1 MSPRNTV
8 AEGSSSPGLLSTS
21 RKRRRTSA
29 ACAPCRS
36 RKQSCTGE
44 HPCERCTRDGRKCY
58 YGEPEQ
64 RTPLTRQRMTQLE
77 ERVEQFDE
85 LWAGLFAGYPVSK
98 AVEEYRRRGKQA
110 VLDRLSVLLI
120 APPQR
125 PVCQSPS
132 SPARERSRSSNF
144 EGEDE
149 TLSLSCHGSM
159 EHTFAVDM
167 DDNPILEW
175 NEDLAAEPNGDGEA
189 GMGNSI
195 HGRGT
200 TFFGL
205 SSGAV
210 FLRVIRKLCPATISG
225 FSPADAAIGVVS
237 GRFDEGSP
245 LLRTEGRG
253 LPLPPYSE
261 IKGAVDAYFS
271 GFHQL
276 TPVVHEPT
284 VRAQLT
290 GAIPVKRAHTLL
302 LNMVFA
308 MGTLDSG
315 TRDGSSDDGRKYYLI
330 ASDVLREDML
340 RGGSLAMVQGLCI
353 MGNYLQRSGRPNA
366 GYIALGWALRMGMAL
381 GLHTPLAHGST
392 SPLERETRLRVWW
405 CLATTEAG
413 CSVTFGRPPMAGAF
427 QLDATPLVVNCTDED
442 LTVMTEEMP
451 PSFDEVT
458 VYTALGYQSRLAR
471 ASCAILDRI
480 LHSNPAPSIQQLR
493 KYDKRI
499 LDTVASMPDYMR
511 DRAPP
516 GPHQLA
522 LHVQRWRTRQL
533 RSILYS
539 PLLLG
544 VAWRSH
550 SQLSLTPD
558 VLEAIETCQILAL
571 ENLQDIQDFVDAAT
585 DRARGAEWYTIFFA
599 FQACLTLLLSLVAEP
614 HHPSAGAWRTILS
627 STARWFRK
635 SQSMATLGNSYAS
648 ILEGVLASVRRPNS
662 AEALGLAGIES
673 LLATGGAPID
683 TMFDMDRFW
692 QEIWGGPEGTSV
704 APLTL
709 QHESSG
715 FLDL

>member
-1 MSPRNTV
+1 
-8 AEGSSSPGLLSTS
+8 
-21 RKRRRTSA
+21 
-29 ACAPCRS
+29 
-36 RKQSCTGE
+36 
-44 HPCERCTRDGRKCY
+44 
-58 YGEPEQ
+58 
-64 RTPLTRQRMTQLE
+64 MTQLE
-77 ERVEQFDE
+77 QRVEQFDE
-85 LWAGLFAGYPVSK
+85 LWAGLFAGYPVAK
-98 AVEEYRRRGKQA
+98 AMEEYRRRGRQA
-110 VLDRLSVLLI
+110 VLDRLAVLLI

-132 SPARERSRSSNF
+132 SSARERSRSSNL
-144 EGEDE
+144 EGKDE
-149 TLSLSCHGSM
+149 TLRLSCDGSM
-159 EHTFAVDM
+159 EHTFTVDM

-210 FLRVIRKLCPATISG
+210 FLRVI
-225 FSPADAAIGVVS
+225 
-237 GRFDEGSP
+237 
-245 LLRTEGRG
+245 
-253 LPLPPYSE
+253 
-261 IKGAVDAYFS
+261 
-271 GFHQL
+271 HQL

-315 TRDGSSDDGRKYYLI
+315 TKDGSSDDGRKYYLI
-330 ASDVLREDML
+330 ASDLLREDML

-381 GLHTPLAHGST
+381 GLHTPPAHGST

-413 CSVTFGRPPMAGAF
+413 SSVTFGRPPMAGAF

-442 LTVMTEEMP
+442 LTVMTEKMP
-451 PSFDEVT
+451 PSSDEVT

-480 LHSNPAPSIQQLR
+480 LHSNPAPSIRQLR
-493 KYDKRI
+493 RFDKRI

-533 RSILYS
+533 RSILYT

-558 VLEAIETCQILAL
+558 VLEAIETCQMLAL
-571 ENLQDIQDFVDAAT
+571 ENLQDIQDFVDATT
-585 DRARGAEWYTIFFA
+585 DRPRGAEWYTIFFA

-614 HHPSAGAWRTILS
+614 HHPSAGVWRTILS
-627 STARWFRK
+627 STARWFRQ
-635 SQSMATLGNSYAS
+635 SQSMATLGNRYAS
-648 ILEGVLASVRRPNS
+648 ILEGVLTSVRTPNS

-673 LLATGGAPID
+673 LLATGGAPTD

-692 QEIWGGPEGTSV
+692 QEIWGGPEGNSV

-715 FLDL
+715 FLEL